1 MPRGVLQMTEFGRM
15 GRWGNQIFQYS
26 FLKTYAGRYDL
37 EVQIPAWIGE
47 DLYGFHDARPDKGLY
62 PVVREKKI
70 HGTDDTVIPHLA
82 EPLCN
87 VNVEGWFQYHMSYYR
102 PYKDYIQDLF
112 GGPLPAVRERMA
124 QPLEKL
130 RRRGETLVGLHI
142 RRGDTG
148 VGFAYLTPLAWYQQ
162 LIERKFSSW
171 PHPVLFIATEDISLV
186 ENFRRFNPLT
196 VEDLGLDLK
205 KRPMANFDYMKHDLQ
220 RRDPRALDF
229 FPDWYLLQQC
239 DVLLLP
245 NSTFGFTAA
254 MTSRACRQVFR
265 SDPAVGGFAE
275 LADWWDVMPTQF
287 VNQADYGHIPGL
299 YLDRNPYWHEHGWVK
314 RNWIKLQQVWRSM
327 LGG

>member
-1 MPRGVLQMTEFGRM
+1 MARGVLQKKEFGRM

-26 FLKTYAGRYDL
+26 FLKTYAGRHDL

-47 DLYGFHDARPDKGLY
+47 DLYGFHDARPDDGDY
-62 PVVREKKI
+62 PVVCEKKLHAI
-70 HGTDDTVIPHLA
+70 DDTVIPHLA

-102 PYKDYIQDLF
+102 PYKDYIQNLF
-112 GGPLPAVRERMA
+112 AAPLPAVRERLA
-124 QPLEKL
+124 APLEKL
-130 RRRGETLVGLHI
+130 RRGGETLVGLHL

-148 VGFAYLTPLAWYQQ
+148 AGFAYLTPVAWYQR
-162 LIERKFSSW
+162 LLEAKFASW
-171 PHPVLFIATEDISLV
+171 PHPVLFIATEDLSLV
-186 ENFRRFNPLT
+186 ESFRQFNPLI

-205 KRPMANFDYMKHDLQ
+205 NRPMANFVYDKHDLQ

-229 FPDWYLLQQC
+229 FPEWYLLQQC

-254 MTSRACRQVFR
+254 MTSRRCRQVFR
-265 SDPAVGGFAE
+265 SDPAVCGFAE

-287 VNQADYGHIPGL
+287 VRQADYEHVPGL
-299 YLDRNPYWHEHGWVK
+299 YLDHNPYWHQHGWVK
-314 RNWIKLQQVWRSM
+314 RNWLKLQQVWRSM